1 MFFVAD
7 ILFSSLIVILW
18 AFTFF
23 MFDEIVLKGY
33 FATKLRKRFNV
44 EEIK

>member
-18 AFTFF
+18 GFIFF
-23 MFDEIVLKGY
+23 MFDEVVLKGY